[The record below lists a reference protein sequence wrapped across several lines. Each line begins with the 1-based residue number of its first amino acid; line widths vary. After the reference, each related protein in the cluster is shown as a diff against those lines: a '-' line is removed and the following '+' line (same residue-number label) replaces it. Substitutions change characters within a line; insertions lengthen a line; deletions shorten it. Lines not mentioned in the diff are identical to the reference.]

1 MKKRLYALWN
11 LIFLVLML
19 GLGDQTALATI
30 TDPLTGTEASPQFQ
44 TETPAPE
51 TGTIEIEV
59 VNRSGGDLPIGADV
73 KLYGYDGNQV
83 AFEKAEPLPQEGIVV
98 FEEVPLVIGRVYV
111 AATEHQGV
119 RYGSTLAEI
128 TADSEEANIEIA
140 VFDATSDL
148 SVLSSNQW
156 HIFVEFQPDS
166 TQVIMLMLLS
176 NSSDQTVVGEGEGEP
191 AFQLQVPQ
199 NALNLQVQKNVQ
211 LRYMQTEDGFGV
223 ANIRPADAPYEI
235 TFGFQMP
242 KEGDRLDFEMP
253 VPLETGS
260 AIVFIPDGAAQL
272 EGDLFESKD
281 KRDFQ
286 GTTYSIYSSE
296 ALQAGEA
303 LSFSL
308 VDITYADS
316 PLPSGER
323 DSGPPTELI
332 IGLVVLGVA
341 LIVVGLY
348 VWWRNRQKDM
358 GVQGDNIETAPQ
370 SSQAEDLMDAI
381 IALDDLHKVGELSEE
396 EHQQRR
402 AKLKER
408 LRKTIENE
416 ENL

>member
-1 MKKRLYALWN
+1 MLV
-11 LIFLVLML
+11 FLVLML
-19 GLGDQTALATI
+19 GLGDQTALAAG
-30 TDPLTGTEASPQFQ
+30 TDPLTGTEARPQFQ

-51 TGTIEIEV
+51 TGTIKIEV
-59 VNRSGGDLPIGADV
+59 VNRSGGDLPLGADV
-73 KLYGYDGNQV
+73 LLYGYDGNQV
-83 AFEKAEPLPQEGIVV
+83 TFEKAEPLSQEGIVV
-98 FEEVPLVIGRVYV
+98 FEEIPLVIGRVYV

-128 TADSEEANIEIA
+128 TAETREANIEIA

-148 SVLSSNQW
+148 SVLSSDQW

-166 TQVIMLMLLS
+166 TQVIMLILLS
-176 NSSDQTVVGEGEGEP
+176 NSSVQTVVGEGEGEP

-223 ANIRPADAPYEI
+223 ADIRPADAPYEI

-242 KEGDRLDFEMP
+242 TEGDRLDFEMP

-272 EGDLFESKD
+272 ESDLFESED
-281 KRDFQ
+281 KRDFRD
-286 GTTYSIYSSE
+286 TTYSIYSSE
-296 ALQAGEA
+296 ALRAGEA

-308 VDITYADS
+308 VEISDADS
-316 PLPSGER
+316 PLLSGER
-323 DSGPPTELI
+323 DSDLPTELL

-348 VWWRNRQKDM
+348 VWWRNRQKDRSA
-358 GVQGDNIETAPQ
+358 QGKKIAAAPE

-381 IALDDLHKVGELSEE
+381 IALEDLYKVGELSEKE
-396 EHQQRR
+396 YQQRR

-408 LRKTIENE
+408 LREAVEIEE
-416 ENL
+416 TL